1 MVRTSRTA
9 EAQGHAVAPPVPGG
23 GLARHYRVQRL
34 DAAAAMWRLVHIFAR
49 RESAEACVAEWAS
62 RGQAVRLVRYGRCPS
77 AS

>member
-1 MVRTSRTA
+1 MVRSSCGS
-9 EAQGHAVAPPVPGG
+9 EAAGQAVAPPVPG

-34 DAAAAMWRLVHIFAR
+34 DATAAIWRLVHIFPR
-49 RESAEACVAEWAS
+49 RESAEACLAEWAS

>member
-1 MVRTSRTA
+1 MVRSSGA
-9 EAQGHAVAPPVPGG
+9 FEPPGHAVAPPVPG

-34 DAAAAMWRLVHIFAR
+34 DAKAAIWRLVRIFPS
-49 RESAEACVAEWAS
+49 RESAEACLAEWAS